1 MKGVP
6 GLLVALAVG
15 VVGAFCNWLYLA
27 GQGENLRQ
35 IDFIG
40 IADGVKINP
49 GDKFSEAHFAKISIP
64 QDAALRGKLDKTA
77 YLWSD
82 MSTVVGESATK
93 IYGEGEILLRQD
105 VHTPPDLDI
114 KKLLAPDERALWIP
128 VDTRTFVP
136 ALVSA
141 GDQVSFVVPR
151 MSAGGPT
158 PVGGDVSVGATAPAT
173 SNTEII
179 GPFRILALGTRL
191 GSQQVL
197 RAAGMTPT
205 QENVMAVA
213 VRIVGGDFD
222 EKGQKV
228 LEILRL
234 TNFQQAQVI
243 LHPAPEAGKAK

>member
-6 GLLVALAVG
+6 GILIALALG
-15 VVGAFCNWLYLA
+15 IIGAFCNWFYLSQQA
-27 GQGENLRQ
+27 QQFKEV
-35 IDFIG
+35 DFVG
-40 IADGVKINP
+40 IAENVTLNP
-49 GDKFSEAHFAKISIP
+49 GDKFAEAHFAKISIP
-64 QDAALRGKLDKTA
+64 AGAVGDLNKNA
-77 YLWSD
+77 YQWND
-82 MSTVVGESATK
+82 RSTLVGETATK
-93 IYGEGEILLRQD
+93 PYSPGEIILRQD
-105 VHTPPDLDI
+105 VHTPPALDI
-114 KKLLAPDERALWIP
+114 KKLLGADERALWIP

-151 MSAGGPT
+151 ITAGGPT
-158 PVGGDVSVGATAPAT
+158 PIAGGDGSIGAAVPAA
-173 SNTEII
+173 TELI

-213 VRIVGGDFD
+213 VKMDGVDFD

-228 LEILRL
+228 LEVLRL
-234 TNFQQAQVI
+234 TNFQQVQVI
-243 LHPAPEAGKAK
+243 LHPAPEAGKRLK